1 MVGRKGDRPVPL
13 PRTGFRLGRASLG
26 AAAFFCIAP
35 GGVVGLA
42 PYLISG
48 WRHEYA
54 LPMWARAFGAALVA
68 VGLVSLVESFAR
80 FVRRGHGT
88 PAPFAPPRR
97 LVVTGQYRHVRNPMY
112 VALMVIVVGQ
122 ALWFGSRALGLY
134 AAVLFVLFHLRVVTH
149 EEPRLAR
156 QFGGEFDD
164 YSRGVP
170 RWLPRMTPWRSG

>member
-1 MVGRKGDRPVPL
+1 L

-48 WRHEYA
+48 WQHEYA
-54 LPMWARAFGAALVA
+54 LPMWARAFGAAVVA

-122 ALWFGSRALGLY
+122 ALWCGNRALGLY
-134 AAVLFVLFHLRVVTH
+134 AAVLFVLFHLRVVTY
-149 EEPRLAR
+149 EEPQLAKL
-156 QFGGEFDD
+156 FGGEFDD
-164 YSRGVP
+164 YRRGVP
-170 RWLPRMTPWRSG
+170 RWLPRVTPWRSG